1 MKYNAQAAAL
11 AVLKKVILNHASLT
25 ESLTESTSHREAN
38 FIQALCYGV
47 CRYYFQL
54 DFMAKKLLDK
64 PLKEKDQDI
73 YLLILIGIYQLQ
85 FMHIAHH
92 AAVNETVNAT
102 VMIKK
107 VWAKQLVNAVLRRFG
122 REKESLLTAVQQDE
136 VAYYTHPSWMIN
148 LIKQSCPEHYKT
160 ILEAN
165 NQQAPLVLRVNTQK
179 ISRENYL
186 KKPSLREGAVAKA
199 HAIAKE
205 AILLNEACDV
215 KTLPGFLEG
224 EVSVQDAA
232 AQLCAS
238 LLKLEPNQIILD
250 ACAAPGGK
258 TSHILEQCPTAK
270 LTAVDI
276 AKSRIGYIHE
286 NLNRLKLSASVKC
299 ADILDI
305 KAWWDGELFDR
316 ILLDAPCSATGV
328 IRRHPDIKLLRR
340 QDDIKN
346 LSAHQLLMLKTLWPL
361 LKQNGLLL
369 YSTCS
374 ILPEENAHIM
384 STFLKSEPSAKE
396 NLIEVAWGIKQTHGR
411 QILPGDH
418 GMDGFYYCLLSHPR

>member
-1 MKYNAQAAAL
+1 MKHNAQAAAL
-11 AVLKKVILNHASLT
+11 AVLKKVILNHVSLTDALT
-25 ESLTESTSHREAN
+25 ESKSHKEAN

-85 FMHIAHH
+85 FMHIAPH

-102 VMIKK
+102 VMIQK
-107 VWAKQLVNAVLRRFG
+107 VWAKQLVNAVLRRFQ
-122 REKESLLTAVQQDE
+122 REKDDLLKSVQQNE
-136 VAYYTHPSWMIN
+136 VACHAHPAWMIH
-148 LIKQSCPEHYKT
+148 LIKKSWPEQYKA
-160 ILEAN
+160 ILEKN

-186 KKPSLREGAVAKA
+186 KKTVDAKA
-199 HAIAKE
+199 HEIATE
-205 AILLNEACDV
+205 AVVLNEACDI

-270 LTAVDI
+270 LTAIDI
-276 AKSRIGYIHE
+276 AESRIGYIHE
-286 NLNRLKLSASVKC
+286 NLNRLKLSATVKC

-305 KAWWDGELFDR
+305 NSWWNGELFDR

-340 QDDIKN
+340 QDDIKK
-346 LSAHQLLMLKTLWPL
+346 LSDHQLLMLKTLWPL
-361 LKQNGLLL
+361 LKPEGLLL

-374 ILPEENAHIM
+374 ILPAENTDIISA
-384 STFLKSEPSAKE
+384 FLEAEPSAKE
-396 NLIEVAWGIKQTHGR
+396 NLIEADWGIKQTHGR

-418 GMDGFYYCLLSHPR
+418 GMDGFYYCLLS

>member
-1 MKYNAQAAAL
+1 MKHNAQATGL
-11 AVLKKVILNHASLT
+11 VILKKVIIHHTSLT
-25 ESLTESTSHREAN
+25 DALAESKSHAQAN

-54 DFMAKKLLDK
+54 DFIAKKLLDK

-92 AAVNETVNAT
+92 AAVNETVNVT
-102 VMIKK
+102 IMIKK
-107 VWAKQLVNAVLRRFG
+107 AWAKQLVNAILRRFQ
-122 REKESLLTAVQQDE
+122 REKEDLLQEIQNNET
-136 VAYYTHPSWMIN
+136 AYYAHPDWIIH
-148 LIKQSCPEHYKT
+148 LIKTSWSEQYKT

-186 KKPSLREGAVAKA
+186 KKIPDAKA
-199 HAIAKE
+199 HDIATDAI
-205 AILLNEACDV
+205 ILNEACDV

-224 EVSVQDAA
+224 EISVQDAA

-238 LLKLEPNQIILD
+238 LLKLEPHQIILD

-258 TSHILEQCPTAK
+258 TSHILEKCPTAK
-270 LTAVDI
+270 LTAIDI
-276 AKSRIGYIHE
+276 SSSRITHIHE
-286 NLNRLKLSASVKC
+286 NLKRLHLSATVKC
-299 ADILDI
+299 ADILDVN
-305 KAWWDGELFDR
+305 AWWNGEYFDR
-316 ILLDAPCSATGV
+316 ILLDAPCSAMGV

-340 QDDIKN
+340 EDDIKN
-346 LSAHQLLMLKTLWPL
+346 LSTHQLLMLKTLWPL
-361 LKQNGLLL
+361 LKPNGLLL

-374 ILPEENAHIM
+374 ILPAENTQVI

-396 NLIEVAWGIKQTHGR
+396 NLIEENWGIKQTHGR

-418 GMDGFYYCLLSHPR
+418 GMDGFYYCLLSHTL